1 MIVNKRAMIASI
13 SAVAMLL
20 SSCGGGSGGGAATVT
35 IPTPTATPAPS
46 QSQAATACSLSSR
59 QSFVLRSLNEWYLF
73 PNELNTAAN
82 PASFSNLP
90 DYVDALTAPARA
102 SNKDRFFTYVT
113 SITEENAFF
122 SSGASAGFG
131 VRLGL
136 NSANRMF
143 ISEAFEGA
151 PALAAG
157 IDRGTE
163 IVGIGN
169 DVGSIRAVA
178 DIIATSGSQGL
189 TDALGPSTPGTSRAL
204 RVIDPG
210 TTTPRTVTVTK
221 ADYSLTP
228 VSSRYG
234 ARIIDD
240 SGRKIGYINLRTFI
254 SSADAPLRSAFAS
267 FRAAGVTQIIV
278 DFRYN
283 GGGLVSIADVMGD
296 LMGQGRSGQTW
307 SQLLYRAEKSSSNTR
322 HNFAP
327 TGDSIA
333 PTRIAFI
340 GMGGT
345 ASASELVMFAALPY
359 LGNNVALVGSNTY
372 GKPVGQI
379 ALDLAACDD
388 RLRVVSFGLAN
399 ASGAANYYN
408 GIAPV
413 MPNSC
418 AAADDVSF
426 PLGDPRE
433 ASIRTAIDFLN
444 GRSCTPITAGSGSG
458 AAQRGLDKSVAPD
471 QMNLLSP
478 TDPSAAQHQV
488 PGMF

>member
-1 MIVNKRAMIASI
+1 MIINKRAMIASI

-20 SSCGGGSGGGAATVT
+20 SSCGGGGTGSGGGTVT
-35 IPTPTATPAPS
+35 IPTPTPTPTPTS
-46 QSQAATACSLSSR
+46 TACSLSSR
-59 QSFVLRSLNEWYLF
+59 QSFALRSLNEWYLF
-73 PNELNTAAN
+73 PGDLNTAAN
-82 PASFSNLP
+82 PASFTNLP

-113 SITEENAFF
+113 SINEENAFF

-131 VRLGL
+131 VRLGM
-136 NSANRMF
+136 NGANRLF

-169 DVGSIRAVA
+169 DVSSIRTVT

-189 TDALGPSTPGTSRAL
+189 TDALGPSTPGTARAL

-228 VSSRYG
+228 VSNRYG
-234 ARIIDD
+234 TRIIDD

-307 SQLLYRAEKSSSNTR
+307 SQLLYRSEKSSSNTR

-418 AAADDVSF
+418 AASDDVTF

-444 GRSCTPITAGSGSG
+444 GRACTPITAGSSSG
-458 AAQRGLDKSVAPD
+458 AAQAGLGGAKPTS
-471 QMNLLSP
+471 QMQLLSP